1 MDRFIYRIYRQNL
14 HRPLTPPQP
23 SQPTIGYWFT
33 AAPIRL
39 LAWYLTT
46 RK

>member
-1 MDRFIYRIYRQNL
+1 MGRFIYRIYRRNL
-14 HRPLTPPQP
+14 HRPIRDQP